1 MPREYYNDFPEFYT
15 IREIILDGAERG
27 KDKRQFIFI
36 NRNGE
41 EEEKSFR
48 EVYEDECALGA
59 YLRSKGVTKNQ
70 KIALLSENCYE
81 WNMIF
86 YTIAVSG
93 SVCIPLDTGLS
104 KEEIEKQLANSGC
117 EVIFCTRKQRD
128 KVDFAC
134 ENSEVRLSSIFMVE
148 DCDKYIE
155 EGRKLDKAY
164 LDAYLSAEVSPE
176 ELACIVYT
184 SGTTGRTKGVM
195 LSNKNICSDV
205 NASLHAVTGGHGIGF
220 LPLNHTYAWVT
231 GLFATLLRSEWGYIC
246 TNLRHLYD
254 DIKKYEPYEF
264 ASVPLAVEMIYKNI
278 VVTAKRNGSY
288 DKILTG
294 INTSRN
300 FLLSGFD
307 ARRDIFAEIHEKF
320 GGNLEYI
327 LCGGAHLAPEIEEFM
342 NDIGIQIITG
352 YGLTECSPTVTCS
365 RRYEYKVGSVGLP
378 LECCQISIHE
388 PDENGIGEIYV
399 KGDNVMMG
407 YYNDE
412 EATKAAFDGEWFK
425 TGDYGYIDNE
435 GYLFFTGRKKNLI
448 ILSNGKNVSPEE
460 IEAELMS
467 SIDYVKEVVVYE
479 ENKRICAEFFL
490 DETKEKNARDL
501 LSSDVD
507 KVNTKLADFKRVQ
520 TVKIR
525 DEEFPKTTTMKI
537 KRNAI
542 KTPATV
548 G

>member
-1 MPREYYNDFPEFYT
+1 MPREYYDDFPIHNT
-15 IREIILDGAERG
+15 IRDIILDGAERG

-36 NRNGE
+36 NRDGK

-59 YLRSKGVTKNQ
+59 FIRSKGVKKEH
-70 KIALLSENCYE
+70 KIAILSENCYE

-86 YTIAVSG
+86 YTVAVSG
-93 SVCIPLDTGLS
+93 SVCVPLDIGLS
-104 KEEIEKQLANSGC
+104 KEEIAHQLANCSC
-117 EVIFCTRKQRD
+117 EVIFCSEKQKE
-128 KVDFAC
+128 KVLFA
-134 ENSEVRLSSIFMVE
+134 SEQEGVCLSHIFIFE
-148 DCDKYIE
+148 DSEKYIA
-155 EGRKLDKAY
+155 EGKKLGKEY
-164 LDAYLSAEVSPE
+164 LDAYLNVEVLPE
-176 ELACIVYT
+176 DLACIVYT
-184 SGTTGRTKGVM
+184 SGTTGKTKGVM

-288 DKILTG
+288 DKLLSG

-307 ARRDIFAEIHEKF
+307 ARRDMFSEIHEKF

-327 LCGGAHLAPEIEEFM
+327 LCGGAYLAPEIEEFM

-378 LECCQISIHE
+378 LECCEISIHE
-388 PDENGIGEIYV
+388 PDEDGIGEIYV

-412 EATKAAFDGEWFK
+412 ESTAAAFDGEWFR
-425 TGDYGYIDNE
+425 TGDYGYIDDE

-460 IEAELMS
+460 IESEIMS
-467 SIDYVKEVVVYE
+467 HIDYVKEVIVYE
-479 ENKRICAEFFL
+479 ENKRICAEVFL
-490 DETKEKNARDL
+490 DESKEKNAREL
-501 LSSDVD
+501 LKGDID
-507 KVNTKLADFKRVQ
+507 KVNERLAEFKKVQ
-520 TVKIR
+520 TIKIR

-548 G
+548 